1 MASPA
6 FGGQYLLMTQTRN
19 PLAPSWHNC
28 FSHSSHSRPCSARSV
43 QRSADCNF
51 ARANTQSQLP
61 PSPATSEIFCHQK
74 AGNFTAWEILHF
86 DDLPSLAEPS
96 YRCPFTDGF
105 PIFSQLY
112 QAISLHFSSFLWGF
126 PSILPGSAGIS
137 PDFRLSQELG
147 QRLTGA
153 QQLKRQQTQQLLRHV
168 QSEDRQTP
176 IASMISYEK
185 YSLKIWSIE
194 K

>member
-19 PLAPSWHNC
+19 PVAPSWHNC

-61 PSPATSEIFCHQK
+61 PSPAKSTGYHRMSHGSSAVHLGPTSAIKKLEISLEFFQVHK
-74 AGNFTAWEILHF
+74 VGNQSHAWEILHF

-96 YRCPFTDGF
+96 FTDGC

-112 QAISLHFSSFLWGF
+112 PSIFHHFSGDFPAFCPDPPGF
-126 PSILPGSAGIS
+126 RPTFASAKSWDSASLVPSS
-137 PDFRLSQELG
+137 
-147 QRLTGA
+147 
-153 QQLKRQQTQQLLRHV
+153 
-168 QSEDRQTP
+168 
-176 IASMISYEK
+176 
-185 YSLKIWSIE
+185 
-194 K
+194 